1 MAQSLDIPT
10 TEQRLRAILAERFQV
25 DPYSDAVQGVLENV
39 GLLQHNCTA
48 TPAPYTDDSLFKTRL
63 CYSA

>member
-1 MAQSLDIPT
+1 MVRSLDIPT

-25 DPYSDAVQGVLENV
+25 DPYSDAVQGVLEDV
-39 GLLQHNCTA
+39 GLLQHNCTM
-48 TPAPYTDDSLFKTRL
+48 TPAPYTGDSLLKTRA